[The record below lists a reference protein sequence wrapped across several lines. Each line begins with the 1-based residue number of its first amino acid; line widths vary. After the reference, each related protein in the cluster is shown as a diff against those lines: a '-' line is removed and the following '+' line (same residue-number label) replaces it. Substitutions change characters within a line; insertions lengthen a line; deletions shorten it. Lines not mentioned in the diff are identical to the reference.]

1 MRLFVIGGKSGS
13 GKNTLAKMIK
23 DYYDKKNEKTII
35 TEFSKYLKLY
45 AYEMIN
51 WPWDL
56 EHKPR
61 LFLQNMGEKVRRDF
75 GYDFFIKRVF
85 DDVEIFRD
93 YFDNIIICDARLVEE
108 IKESKF
114 RYPDCITIY
123 IESTKENDL
132 TEEERSHITEKALD
146 DYYDFDYNIRY
157 VSQEKLEKELN
168 EILEEVK

>member
-13 GKNTLAKMIK
+13 GKTTLAHMIK
-23 DYYDKKNEKTII
+23 DHYNQLGEKTII
-35 TEFSKYLKLY
+35 TEFSKYVKLY
-45 AYEMIN
+45 AYEMIH

-56 EHKPR
+56 SCKPR
-61 LFLQNMGEKVRRDF
+61 AFLQNMGEKVRKDF

-85 DDVEIFRD
+85 DDVEIFKD
-93 YFDNIIICDARLVEE
+93 YFDNIVISDARLIEE

-123 IESTKENDL
+123 IESNQENNL
-132 TEEERSHITEKALD
+132 TEEEKNHPTEKNLD

-157 VSQEKLEKELN
+157 ISNEKLKKELE
-168 EILEEVK
+168 EILEEIK